1 MTNILIVE
9 DEKIVA
15 WDIKEA
21 LEKLGHRVVEGVTTA
36 SEAILTA
43 SVVKPDLV
51 LMDIHLQGEMSGITA
66 AEEIYRRYNIPVVYL
81 TAYAD
86 EQTLAQAT
94 RTNPFGYLIKPF
106 QSKQLHTTIQIALQ
120 RHQLEQSVKEQQ
132 IWLSDTLTSIGDAA
146 IATDRSG
153 AVTFMNPMAEHL
165 TGWQQKDALGLSV
178 NEVIPLI
185 YDVNRELVENPGLQ
199 VMRLGYGLNL
209 PDGCLLLTK
218 GGTGRVISDSTAPIK
233 NQAGEIVGSIMIFQD
248 KTDCQDAQT
257 HLLQHIQDLKSFQWS
272 LVSKLQVKT
281 TEHEQ
286 AIACIE
292 ILNRMIAQSRTAASE
307 GEILNIIL
315 HELGVILEADYCWAA
330 LHNEKSATSTIVS
343 EYINLDRQDVYA
355 SALGAEV
362 DLQLYP
368 NFYRYLFKKESWINP
383 DSVVLPQPYQF
394 PCSSA
399 QQRLICPI
407 VAFPQNSYIGEAR
420 VVGEMGI
427 ITTGKP
433 SWTVAQVKLIS
444 RIVSYGVQL
453 FRQPDYSEQDVVDT
467 IERLTDLRNDFM
479 SSVSEELLN
488 PLLNMKKATEILR
501 RLYQFLKDN
510 PTQTG
515 ASQEEFIHQNLNQY
529 LEIFQEEWQKEFDFV
544 HDLLNFKFL
553 HEFQD
558 KGTN

>member
-21 LEKLGHRVVEGVTTA
+21 LEKLGHRVFEGVTTA

-51 LMDIHLQGEMSGITA
+51 LMDIQLQGEMNGIAA

-94 RTNPFGYLIKPF
+94 QTNPFGYLIKPF

-120 RHQLEQSVKEQQ
+120 RHQLEQSIKQKQ
-132 IWLSDTLTSIGDAA
+132 AWFSDTLTSIGDAA
-146 IATDRSG
+146 IATDLSG
-153 AVTFMNPMAEHL
+153 IVTFMNPTAEYL
-165 TGWQQKDALGLSV
+165 TGWRQKDALGLDV
-178 NEVIPLI
+178 NQIIPLI
-185 YDVNRELVENPGLQ
+185 YDVNREPLENPGMQ
-199 VMRLGYGLNL
+199 AMRLGYALNL
-209 PDGCLLLTK
+209 PDGCLLRTK
-218 GGTGRVISDSTAPIK
+218 NGTERLISDSAAPITTQDGK
-233 NQAGEIVGSIMIFQD
+233 IVGSIMTFQD
-248 KTDCQDAQT
+248 KTEIQYAQT

-281 TEHEQ
+281 AEHEQ

-292 ILNRMIAQSRTAASE
+292 MLDRIIAQSHTAASE
-307 GEILNIIL
+307 GKILNIIL
-315 HELGVILEADYCWAA
+315 HELGKILEADYCWAA
-330 LHNEKSATSTIVS
+330 LHNEKTAISTIVS
-343 EYINLDRQDVYA
+343 EHINLDRQDVYT
-355 SALGAEV
+355 SALGVEV

-368 NFYRYLFKKESWINP
+368 NFYHYLFKQESWINP
-383 DSVVLPQPYQF
+383 NIAVLPQPYQF

-407 VAFPQNSYIGEAR
+407 VAFPQNSYLGEAQ
-420 VVGEMGI
+420 VVGEVGI

-453 FRQPDYSEQDVVDT
+453 FRQPNYSDQDVADA
-467 IERLTDLRNDFM
+467 IGRLTRLRDDFM

-488 PLLNMKKATEILR
+488 PLLNMKKATEI
-501 RLYQFLKDN
+501 
-510 PTQTG
+510 
-515 ASQEEFIHQNLNQY
+515 ICQNINQY

-553 HEFQD
+553 YEFQD
-558 KGTN
+558 KDAP

>member
-21 LEKLGHRVVEGVTTA
+21 LEKLGHRVYEGATTA

-51 LMDIHLQGEMSGITA
+51 LMDIQLQGEMNGIAA

-94 RTNPFGYLIKPF
+94 QTNPFGYIVKPF

-120 RHQLEQSVKEQQ
+120 RHQLEQSIKQQ
-132 IWLSDTLTSIGDAA
+132 QAWLSNTLTSIGDAA
-146 IATDRSG
+146 IATDLSG
-153 AVTFMNPMAEHL
+153 IVTFMNPMAEHL
-165 TGWQQKDALGLSV
+165 TGWRQQDALGRDV
-178 NEVIPLI
+178 NQIIPLI
-185 YDVNRELVENPGLQ
+185 YGANQDPVENPGIQ
-199 VMRLGYGLNL
+199 VMRLGYALNL

-218 GGTGRVISDSTAPIK
+218 DGAKRVISDSAAPIK

-248 KTDCQDAQT
+248 KTDVQYAQT
-257 HLLQHIQDLKSFQWS
+257 HLLKQIQDLKSFQWS

-281 TEHEQ
+281 AEYEQ

-292 ILNRMIAQSRTAASE
+292 ILDRIIAQSRTAASE

-315 HELGVILEADYCWAA
+315 HELGAILETDYCWAA
-330 LHNEKSATSTIVS
+330 LHNEKTATSVIVS
-343 EYINLDRQDVYA
+343 EHINPNRQNVYA

-368 NFYRYLFKKESWINP
+368 NFYHYLFKQESWVNP
-383 DSVVLPQPYQF
+383 DVVVLPQPYQF

-407 VAFPQNSYIGEAR
+407 VAFPQNSYLGEAQ

-433 SWTVAQVKLIS
+433 SWRVAQVQLIS

-453 FRQPDYSEQDVVDT
+453 FRQPNHSDQDVVNA
-467 IERLTDLRNDFM
+467 IERLTRLRDDFM

-501 RLYQFLKDN
+501 RLHQFLKDN

-515 ASQEEFIHQNLNQY
+515 ASQEEFTHQNLNQY

-553 HEFQD
+553 YELQD
-558 KGTN
+558 EDTH

>member
-21 LEKLGHRVVEGVTTA
+21 LEKLGHRVFEGVATA

-43 SVVKPDLV
+43 SIVKPDLV
-51 LMDIHLQGEMSGITA
+51 LMDIQLQGEMSGITA
-66 AEEIYRRYNIPVVYL
+66 AEEIYTRYNIPVVYL

-94 RTNPFGYLIKPF
+94 KTNPFGYLIKPF

-120 RHQLEQSVKEQQ
+120 RHQLEQSIKQQQ

-146 IATDRSG
+146 IATDLNG
-153 AVTFMNPMAEHL
+153 TVTFMNPMAEHL
-165 TGWQQKDALGLSV
+165 TGWQRQDALGLDV
-178 NEVIPLI
+178 NLIIPLV
-185 YDVNRELVENPGLQ
+185 YGANQDPVENPGMQ
-199 VMRLGYGLNL
+199 VMRLGYALNL
-209 PDGCLLLTK
+209 PDGCLLRTK
-218 GGTGRVISDSTAPIK
+218 NDTERVISDSAAPIK
-233 NQAGEIVGSIMIFQD
+233 NHAGEIVGSIMIFQD

-272 LVSKLQVKT
+272 LVSKLQAKT

-292 ILNRMIAQSRTAASE
+292 ILNRMIAQARTATSE

-315 HELGVILEADYCWAA
+315 HELGEILEADYCWAA
-330 LHNEKSATSTIVS
+330 LHNEKSAHSTIMS

-355 SALGAEV
+355 SALDAEV

-383 DSVVLPQPYQF
+383 DNVVLPQPYQF

-407 VAFPQNSYIGEAR
+407 VAFPQNSYVGEAR

-433 SWTVAQVKLIS
+433 SWTVAQVKLVS

-453 FRQPDYSEQDVVDT
+453 YRQPDYSNQDVVNA
-467 IERLTDLRNDFM
+467 IERLTTLRNDFM

-501 RLYQFLKDN
+501 RLLQFLKDN
-510 PTQTG
+510 PAQINS
-515 ASQEEFIHQNLNQY
+515 SQEQFTHQNLNQY

-553 HEFQD
+553 YEFQD
-558 KGTN
+558 EDPH